1 MLTYDDGVLA
11 VCDLVNIS
19 PPGAMPVQQLQ
30 KKSEHFFSERT
41 VSYTHLLFPTLI
53 PIYTKG
59 V

>member
-30 KKSEHFFSERT
+30 KKSEHFGLWPAVCGHGGE
-41 VSYTHLLFPTLI
+41 
-53 PIYTKG
+53 
-59 V
+59 

>member
-30 KKSEHFFSERT
+30 KKIGAFFQ
-41 VSYTHLLFPTLI
+41 
-53 PIYTKG
+53 
-59 V
+59 